1 LQFVA
6 SLILQTQRFYAGRQA
21 VSLLGRRVGTC
32 NRLIAAECFNL
43 NKTMLQ
49 VAATELDRVN

>member
-1 LQFVA
+1 
-6 SLILQTQRFYAGRQA
+6 LILQTQRFYAGRQA